1 MSIALNSVF
10 VSGFESRSLQYEI
23 DPTIP
28 PTITKPFQ
36 TQSGQRTHHKDQ
48 SISLS
53 FINVQK
59 FKVSEI
65 AIENIARI
73 FTLFRDFEANCRT
86 FPSFSDRKI
95 ANKKRDEKTINFEGL
110 QSIKS
115 RFPSIPDSISESEF

>member
-10 VSGFESRSLQYEI
+10 VSGFESRSLQYEM

-53 FINVQK
+53 FIYVQNLSFTK
-59 FKVSEI
+59 IYFSLFSVKNFEHFLI
-65 AIENIARI
+65 LAIEKSQI
-73 FTLFRDFEANCRT
+73 
-86 FPSFSDRKI
+86 RKGM
-95 ANKKRDEKTINFEGL
+95 KK
-110 QSIKS
+110 Q
-115 RFPSIPDSISESEF
+115 

>member
-10 VSGFESRSLQYEI
+10 VSGFESRSLQYEM

-53 FINVQK
+53 FIYVQNLRK
-59 FKVSEI
+59 IYFSLFSVKNFEHFLI
-65 AIENIARI
+65 LAIEKSQI
-73 FTLFRDFEANCRT
+73 
-86 FPSFSDRKI
+86 RKGM
-95 ANKKRDEKTINFEGL
+95 KK
-110 QSIKS
+110 Q
-115 RFPSIPDSISESEF
+115 

>member
-10 VSGFESRSLQYEI
+10 VSGFESRSLQYEM

-53 FINVQK
+53 FIVVQNLSFNK
-59 FKVSEI
+59 NF
-65 AIENIARI
+65 
-73 FTLFRDFEANCRT
+73 FTVFRQ
-86 FPSFSDRKI
+86 K
-95 ANKKRDEKTINFEGL
+95 L
-110 QSIKS
+110 
-115 RFPSIPDSISESEF
+115 

>member
-10 VSGFESRSLQYEI
+10 VSGFESRSLQYEM

-53 FINVQK
+53 FIYVQFFSFRNTVETSLFLMISFGTK
-59 FKVSEI
+59 F
-65 AIENIARI
+65 
-73 FTLFRDFEANCRT
+73 
-86 FPSFSDRKI
+86 
-95 ANKKRDEKTINFEGL
+95 
-110 QSIKS
+110 
-115 RFPSIPDSISESEF
+115 

>member
-10 VSGFESRSLQYEI
+10 VSGFESRSLQYEM

-53 FINVQK
+53 N
-59 FKVSEI
+59 
-65 AIENIARI
+65 
-73 FTLFRDFEANCRT
+73 
-86 FPSFSDRKI
+86 FSDRKI
-95 ANKKRDEKTINFEGL
+95 ANKKRDEKTINFEKNWPIGPYL
-110 QSIKS
+110 EAH
-115 RFPSIPDSISESEF
+115 FVEL

>member
-10 VSGFESRSLQYEI
+10 VSGFESRSLQYEM

-53 FINVQK
+53 FSC
-59 FKVSEI
+59 SEFELHKNLFFFVFRKNFEHFLI
-65 AIENIARI
+65 LAIEKSQI
-73 FTLFRDFEANCRT
+73 
-86 FPSFSDRKI
+86 RKGM
-95 ANKKRDEKTINFEGL
+95 KK
-110 QSIKS
+110 Q
-115 RFPSIPDSISESEF
+115 